1 MQTDA
6 AAPVPEFVPEPVP
19 GPIEPLRRVLR
30 AVAADPAGG
39 LRFLGRTLWM
49 TAITLCIVPL
59 HLATVA
65 ITGRSRWPRVY
76 LRGVTRAI
84 GIKVETRGLPLQ
96 RDVFFVGNHLSW
108 TDPLALGG
116 VTGTAFVAQDRIR
129 DWPIFGR
136 LCALN
141 HTIFVSRTD
150 RMQVASQVNDIR
162 AAITDLRM
170 LGLFPEGTTTNGRSL
185 LPFKAPLFAVMVP
198 PPHPMMIQCVLFDFD
213 DAGKE
218 LAWIGTEAATQNAWR
233 VLTRKGTYRLTIHFL
248 PPFDPM
254 ALAGGR
260 STDSAASG
268 RNAGSAA
275 SGRNAGSAASGRKAV
290 SAECRRQ
297 LAAALSQSLGG
308 AAIA

>member
-1 MQTDA
+1 MQTEA
-6 AAPVPEFVPEPVP
+6 AAPLPEFIPEPVP
-19 GPIEPLRRVLR
+19 GPIEALRRVAR
-30 AVAADPAGG
+30 AIAGDPAGG
-39 LRFLGRTLWM
+39 LRFIGRTLWM
-49 TAITLCIVPL
+49 TAITLWYVPL
-59 HLATVA
+59 HLITVTL
-65 ITGRSRWPRVY
+65 TGRSRWPRFY
-76 LRGVTRAI
+76 LRRVTRAI
-84 GIKVETRGLPLQ
+84 GIKVRTVGRPLK

-129 DWPIFGR
+129 DWPVFGR

-150 RMQVASQVNDIR
+150 RMQVASQVSDIR

-170 LGLFPEGTTTNGRSL
+170 LGLFPEGTTTDGRSL

-213 DAGKE
+213 EAGKD
-218 LAWIGTEAATQNAWR
+218 LAWIGLETATQNAWR
-233 VLTRKGTYRLTIHFL
+233 VLTRKGTYDLTIHFL

-254 ALAGGR
+254 TLAG
-260 STDSAASG
+260 
-268 RNAGSAA
+268 
-275 SGRNAGSAASGRKAV
+275 GRKAV

-297 LAAALSQSLGG
+297 LAAALSESLGG
-308 AAIA
+308 VPIA